1 MQRSNANVSFDIP
14 VEYCGQGVSVESAVR
29 IESNGK
35 AYVRTIIKDGTNSQ
49 IGTFELSDER
59 KKVYLDLREVD
70 KMKRR
75 TLVNVIAKLKETLE
89 CALSDQLTAESD
101 GTPAAEEEETSA
113 SEEEETPGGEAE
125 PVSEE

>member
-1 MQRSNANVSFDIP
+1 MQRANRNENFDIP

-49 IGTFELSDER
+49 IGIFELSDER

-101 GTPAAEEEETSA
+101 ETPAA
-113 SEEEETPGGEAE
+113 EEEETPGGEAD